1 MDSATVV
8 IGERLKRAR
17 SVVVLT
23 GAGVSAESGIPTFRG
38 PEGLWQQY
46 KPEELATPEAFQRD
60 PRLVWQWYDWRRQKI
75 ARASPNPAHHALV
88 QVERIVPEF
97 ALVTQNI
104 DGLHRLAGSRRLIEL
119 HGCIWRM
126 RCQAEK
132 TVRENREVPLRIIPP
147 RCDCGSLLRPDVV
160 WFGEPLSVETQVQAF
175 AVAESADVFLTV
187 GTSALVQPAASLPIV
202 ARQRGAFVIEINP
215 TPTAIT
221 PFVDSHLQG
230 QAGILLPKILSI
242 LTKS

>member
-46 KPEELATPEAFQRD
+46 KPEDLATPEAFQRD

-75 ARASPNPAHHALV
+75 AQASPNPAHHALV
-88 QVERIVPEF
+88 QIERIVPEF

-104 DGLHRLAGSRRLIEL
+104 DGLHRLAGSQRLIEL
-119 HGCIWRM
+119 HGCIWRI

-132 TVRENREVPLRIIPP
+132 TVRENREIPLRIIPP
-147 RCDCGSLLRPDVV
+147 RCDCGSLLRPDVI
-160 WFGEPLSVETQVQAF
+160 WFGEPLSVETQAQAF

-187 GTSALVQPAASLPIV
+187 GTSALVQPAALLPIV
-202 ARQRGAFVIEINP
+202 ARERGALVIEINP

-242 LTKS
+242 LTKG

>member
-1 MDSATVV
+1 MDSATVA

-46 KPEELATPEAFQRD
+46 KPEDLATPEAFQRD

-75 ARASPNPAHHALV
+75 AHASPNPAHHALV
-88 QVERIVPEF
+88 QIERIVPEF
-97 ALVTQNI
+97 TLVTQNI
-104 DGLHRLAGSRRLIEL
+104 DGLHRLAGSQRLIEL
-119 HGCIWRM
+119 HGCIWRV

-132 TVRENREVPLRIIPP
+132 TVRENGEVPLRIIPP
-147 RCDCGSLLRPDVV
+147 LCDCGSLLRPDVV
-160 WFGEPLSVETQVQAF
+160 WFGEPLPVETQVQAF
-175 AVAESADVFLTV
+175 AAAESADVFLTV

-202 ARQRGAFVIEINP
+202 ARERGAFVVEINP
-215 TPTAIT
+215 TSTAIT
-221 PFVDSHLQG
+221 PFVDSYLQG
-230 QAGILLPKILSI
+230 QAGVLLPKVLSI
-242 LTKS
+242 LTMG

>member
-1 MDSATVV
+1 MDSGTVV

-46 KPEELATPEAFQRD
+46 KPEDLATPEAFRRD
-60 PRLVWQWYDWRRQKI
+60 PILVWQWYDWRRQKI

-88 QVERIVPEF
+88 QMEQIVPEF
-97 ALVTQNI
+97 TLVTQNI

-132 TVRENREVPLRIIPP
+132 SVREHREIPLRIIPP

-160 WFGEPLSVETQVQAF
+160 WFGEALSVETQAQAF

-230 QAGILLPKILSI
+230 QAGVLLPKILST

>member
-1 MDSATVV
+1 MDSVTVA

-46 KPEELATPEAFQRD
+46 KPEDLATPEAFRRD

-75 ARASPNPAHHALV
+75 AQASPNPAHHALV
-88 QVERIVPEF
+88 QIERIVPEF

-104 DGLHRLAGSRRLIEL
+104 DGLHRLAGNQRLIEL
-119 HGCIWRM
+119 HGCIWRI
-126 RCQAEK
+126 RCQAER
-132 TVRENREVPLRIIPP
+132 TVRENREIPLRIIPP

-160 WFGEPLSVETQVQAF
+160 WFGEPLSVETQAQAF

-202 ARQRGAFVIEINP
+202 ARERGAFVIEINP

-242 LTKS
+242 LTKG